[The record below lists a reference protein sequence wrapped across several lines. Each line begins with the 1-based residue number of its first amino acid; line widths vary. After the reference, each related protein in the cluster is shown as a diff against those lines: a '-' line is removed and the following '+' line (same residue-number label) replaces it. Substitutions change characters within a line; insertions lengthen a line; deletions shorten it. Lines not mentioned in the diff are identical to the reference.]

1 MPHLGDYFKCYIDG
15 KNHTGWLV
23 TPPRTAEV
31 QNSRSAAAY
40 GRFQVQFCPP
50 KATVDVLAGDLNVQS
65 VLVHSRYEYG
75 RDLLVAEYANGL
87 ASSDD
92 IPTAEIRRVVCVVVS
107 NYALRRKHHVR
118 VSTRWLEVV
127 VSLSRGGSRLSD
139 GLSSGLSDRQ
149 HHWRRNGHSSGGGDG
164 DSSRL
169 RDRDSS
175 GRSGTLGDRLNSVR
189 GGGLSV
195 GLGMDLMSDAVDAV
209 QGSEVAHSGHDV
221 LGFLALCF
229 GPRPADLIVAK
240 RGRAVGADVG

>member
-1 MPHLGDYFKCYIDG
+1 M
-15 KNHTGWLV
+15 

-75 RDLLVAEYANGL
+75 RDLLVAEYANGP

-92 IPTAEIRRVVCVVVS
+92 VPTAKIRRVVWVVVS

-164 DSSRL
+164 DSGRLRDRDSSGRL

-175 GRSGTLGDRLNSVR
+175 GRSGTLGDRLNSAR

-195 GLGMDLMSDAVDAV
+195 GLGMDLMSDAVDVV